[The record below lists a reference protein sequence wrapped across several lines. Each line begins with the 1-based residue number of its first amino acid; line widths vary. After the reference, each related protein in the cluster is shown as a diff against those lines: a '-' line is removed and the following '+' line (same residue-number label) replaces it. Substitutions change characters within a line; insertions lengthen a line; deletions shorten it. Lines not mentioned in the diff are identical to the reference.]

1 MFLSSPLTPR
11 QAEFLRILHSW
22 NSWKENK
29 NKPMPRSLMRKYIG
43 LGVDN
48 IALQLSLKGYI
59 EIRKE
64 KDGRVY
70 YVLRQRNLE

>member
-1 MFLSSPLTPR
+1 
-11 QAEFLRILHSW
+11 
-22 NSWKENK
+22 
-29 NKPMPRSLMRKYIG
+29 MRKYIG